1 MKNTRLADLVMGL
14 LFVFL
19 AIYWFVEAE
28 GMVKADAGLGPG
40 DYPKVVAAGLFLLGL
55 LLAVSSLLAGLPRKE
70 GAMDRKAA
78 LRLILF
84 VAATIVYVQLMKPL
98 GFLLTTPFYLFF
110 GMWFFGYRKY
120 AIAAVCSVGMTAAI
134 HVVFRMI
141 FQVMLPELRLF

>member
-1 MKNTRLADLVMGL
+1 MGL

-28 GMVKADAGLGPG
+28 SMVKVDAGLGPG
-40 DYPKVVAAGLFLLGL
+40 DYPRVVAVGLFVLGL
-55 LLAVSSLLAGLPRKE
+55 ILAASSLLEGLPRKA

-78 LRLILF
+78 LRLIVF
-84 VAATIVYVQLMKPL
+84 VAVTVVYVQLMKPL
-98 GFLLTTPFYLFF
+98 GFVLTTPFYLFF
-110 GMWFFGYRKY
+110 GIWFFGYRKY
-120 AIAAVCSVGMTAAI
+120 VIAAVCSVGMTAAI